1 MLGRMSELW
10 LEFILSIKFEVAGD
24 AKVT

>member
-1 MLGRMSELW
+1 MLDRMSELW